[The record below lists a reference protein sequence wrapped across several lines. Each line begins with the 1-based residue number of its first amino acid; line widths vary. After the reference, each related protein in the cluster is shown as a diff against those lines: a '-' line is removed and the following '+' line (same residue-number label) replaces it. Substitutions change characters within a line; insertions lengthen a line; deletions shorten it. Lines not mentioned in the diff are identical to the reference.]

1 VLDLAIREGCD
12 DPQLAWRAGLG
23 AYALEQYPAM
33 LTYFDRFEALVPDEP
48 WAQHHRACALLELD
62 RPKEALQAIEREE
75 ALNPEAAVANQL
87 QRVSA
92 YGQLKRTSEFREGLH
107 AILEIRLG
115 AVTSLTIQGIARLME
130 RLWKS
135 SPLDPGDSLQ
145 QALEDRLL
153 GCGIAPSE
161 LLTQIRKRSTQTE
174 TVRLFQC
181 ILHQPLDDSW
191 STSHQCTVGEEDWTS
206 YDTAWNVLARDADHA
221 QELALQIQSRCWPTP
236 AEVIDVLETDDEYEE
251 TPGVVWQGGRA
262 AGRTGD
268 EPPSSD

>member
-1 VLDLAIREGCD
+1 
-12 DPQLAWRAGLG
+12 
-23 AYALEQYPAM
+23 
-33 LTYFDRFEALVPDEP
+33 
-48 WAQHHRACALLELD
+48 
-62 RPKEALQAIEREE
+62 
-75 ALNPEAAVANQL
+75 
-87 QRVSA
+87 
-92 YGQLKRTSEFREGLH
+92 
-107 AILEIRLG
+107 
-115 AVTSLTIQGIARLME
+115 ME

-161 LLTQIRKRSTQTE
+161 LLTQLRMRSTQTE

-206 YDTAWNVLARDADHA
+206 YDTAWNVLARNADHA
-221 QELALQIQSRCWPTP
+221 QELAIQIQSRCWPTP

-251 TPGVVWQGGRA
+251 TPVWFGRGTRRWSNRGRA
-262 AGRTGD
+262 SVQRLSATWRPTVREKETLGIPDANSTSHVPDGSLDRSCGQRLRIR
-268 EPPSSD
+268 S